1 LTVTQAQMAGQT
13 DALAVLPAD
22 AAVGRGGIRGFL
34 SIPEGAIGAGLALI
48 LIVVIVIGPYVAPY
62 DPEAIGAIP
71 GLGPS
76 SAHWL
81 GTDPLG
87 RDVFS
92 RVLAGGRLVLL
103 LPVIA
108 IAIAIT
114 AGAAV
119 GLLTGYLGGVVDL
132 VVTRVIDVVLALPS
146 FLLVLVIIAAFGA
159 GDANV
164 VVAVAIVYTPGIAR
178 VIRGATQAIRPREFV
193 LAARAR
199 GDSIRWI
206 VFREIAPNISAT
218 LLVETAMRLTLSILF
233 IASLNFLGL
242 GVQPP
247 APDWGNMI
255 NENRIGLT
263 IQPWGV
269 LLPLLALAV
278 LAIGSNVI
286 ADGVAR
292 TIAVIDRQDAR

>member
-1 LTVTQAQMAGQT
+1 MAVQSDVLLAQPS
-13 DALAVLPAD
+13 PAEVV
-22 AAVGRGGIRGFL
+22 AVGRGGIRGFL
-34 SIPEGAIGAGLALI
+34 SIPEGAVGTGLALVLVV
-48 LIVVIVIGPYVAPY
+48 LIFVGPYVAPY

-71 GLGPS
+71 GMGPS
-76 SAHWL
+76 SSHWL
-81 GTDPLG
+81 GTDALG
-87 RDVFS
+87 RDVLS

-114 AGAAV
+114 AGTVV
-119 GLLTGYLGGVVDL
+119 GLLAGYLGGIFDFL
-132 VVTRVIDVVLALPS
+132 VTRIIDIVLALPS

-164 VVAVAIVYTPGIAR
+164 VAAVAIVYAPGIAR
-178 VIRGATQAIRPREFV
+178 VLRGATQAVRPREFV

-199 GDSIRWI
+199 GDSIPWI
-206 VFREIAPNISAT
+206 VFREIAPNIQAT

-247 APDWGNMI
+247 TADWGVMVS
-255 NENRIGLT
+255 ENRALMFVH
-263 IQPWGV
+263 V
-269 LLPLLALAV
+269 LPVLVPALAIAMLAISVNLLADALTRYFGDDLGAV
-278 LAIGSNVI
+278 
-286 ADGVAR
+286 
-292 TIAVIDRQDAR
+292 